1 MLHIPVSKK
10 HQLALYLSEKVFL
23 PKKTQG
29 GLSMRCTGSG
39 FDQIPNGVSRRDFLK
54 VCTAMAAYMGL
65 PASFG
70 AKIAEAATTAKKRPP
85 VIWLSAQ
92 ECTGCTE
99 SLLRTSHPTLEHLIL
114 DLISLDYHETLNT
127 GSGHQAE
134 EFRAKSIEE
143 NKGKFILVC
152 DGSIPVKDGGVYCKI
167 AGKPV
172 LDILK
177 ETAPKAAAVISIG
190 SCAAW
195 GGVPSAEPN
204 PTGATPVYKIL
215 EGTGIPVVNIP
226 GCPPNG
232 YNFLSTVLY
241 YVTFKKLPE
250 LDDLLR
256 PKFAYGRLIHENC
269 ERRPHFDAGRF
280 AEVHSDRHST
290 GPNCR
295 PCNSG
300 CKGRGAGTFF
310 WGGRSKFCS
319 EEGVGFT
326 APLHSPA
333 RPLYITPPTQF
344 ASATPEKGAGAS
356 TLAAAVAGAAIGAG
370 AVAVGMNL
378 GKSRGGNWGRCCGGR
393 NEPRQKGQGGELSHG
408 YEQAGFFETVS
419 RERLASGLRCFTQL
433 RRYSTIAS
441 RCGRY
446 PL

>member
-280 AEVHSDRHST
+280 AEQFGDEGHRQ
-290 GPNCR
+290 GYCLYKL
-295 PCNSG
+295 G
-300 CKGRGAGTFF
+300 CKGPETFNNCSTLRFNDMGTWPVNIGHPCF
-310 WGGRSKFCS
+310 GCS

-378 GKSRGGNWGRCCGGR
+378 GKKDKEES
-393 NEPRQKGQGGELSHG
+393 
-408 YEQAGFFETVS
+408 
-419 RERLASGLRCFTQL
+419 
-433 RRYSTIAS
+433 
-441 RCGRY
+441 
-446 PL
+446 

>member
-1 MLHIPVSKK
+1 
-10 HQLALYLSEKVFL
+10 
-23 PKKTQG
+23 
-29 GLSMRCTGSG
+29 
-39 FDQIPNGVSRRDFLK
+39 
-54 VCTAMAAYMGL
+54 MAAYMGL

-114 DLISLDYHETLNT
+114 DLISLEYHETLNT

-280 AEVHSDRHST
+280 AEQFGDEGHRQ
-290 GPNCR
+290 GYCLYKL
-295 PCNSG
+295 G
-300 CKGRGAGTFF
+300 CKGPETFNNCSTLRFNDMGTWPVNIGHPCF
-310 WGGRSKFCS
+310 GCS

-370 AVAVGMNL
+370 AVAVGTNL
-378 GKSRGGNWGRCCGGR
+378 GKKDKEES
-393 NEPRQKGQGGELSHG
+393 
-408 YEQAGFFETVS
+408 
-419 RERLASGLRCFTQL
+419 
-433 RRYSTIAS
+433 
-441 RCGRY
+441 
-446 PL
+446 

>member
-1 MLHIPVSKK
+1 MK
-10 HQLALYLSEKVFL
+10 
-23 PKKTQG
+23 
-29 GLSMRCTGSG
+29 CTDSG

-54 VCTAMAAYMGL
+54 VCTATAVYMGL

-70 AKIAEAATTAKKRPP
+70 AKIAEAATAAKKRPP
-85 VIWLSAQ
+85 VIWLSGQ

-114 DLISLDYHETLNT
+114 DLISLDYSETLNT
-127 GSGHQAE
+127 GAGHQAE
-134 EFRAKSIEE
+134 EYRVKSIEE

-152 DGSIPVKDGGVYCKI
+152 EGSIPVKDGGIYCKI

-177 ETAPKAAAVISIG
+177 ETAPKAAAVIAIG
-190 SCAAW
+190 SCATW
-195 GGVPSAEPN
+195 GGVPSAAPN

-215 EGTGIPVVNIP
+215 EGTGIPVINIP

-241 YVTFKKLPE
+241 YVTFSKLPE
-250 LDDLLR
+250 LDARLR
-256 PKFAYGRLIHENC
+256 PKFAYGNLIHENC

-280 AEVHSDRHST
+280 AEQFGDEGHRK
-290 GPNCR
+290 GYCLYKL
-295 PCNSG
+295 G
-300 CKGRGAGTFF
+300 CKGPETFNNCSTLRFNDMGTWPVNTGHPCF
-310 WGGRSKFCS
+310 GCS

-344 ASATPEKGAGAS
+344 TSAIPEKGKGAS
-356 TLAAAVAGAAIGAG
+356 TLAAAVAGVAIGAG

-378 GKSRGGNWGRCCGGR
+378 GKKDKEES
-393 NEPRQKGQGGELSHG
+393 
-408 YEQAGFFETVS
+408 
-419 RERLASGLRCFTQL
+419 
-433 RRYSTIAS
+433 
-441 RCGRY
+441 
-446 PL
+446 